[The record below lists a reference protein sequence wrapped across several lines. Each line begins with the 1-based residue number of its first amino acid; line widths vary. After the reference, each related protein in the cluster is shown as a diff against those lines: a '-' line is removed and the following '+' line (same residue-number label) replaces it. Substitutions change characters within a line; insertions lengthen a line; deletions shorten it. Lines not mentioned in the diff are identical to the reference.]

1 MNVGRGVGGVTGF
14 FSWVSITTVWCSHW
28 SWGDSFSEKTTHH
41 AERRGSDSSRGGVET
56 GENASWVLSVGGH
69 IRPHVTVEQI
79 CHLCWCGFCDYLLNN
94 IRGHIRFFQMND
106 KGVFL
111 VTRKR
116 TQVELLA
123 YDVALRREASV
134 SATKCRRAKIHEKCI
149 SANISFH

>member
-1 MNVGRGVGGVTGF
+1 
-14 FSWVSITTVWCSHW
+14 
-28 SWGDSFSEKTTHH
+28 
-41 AERRGSDSSRGGVET
+41 
-56 GENASWVLSVGGH
+56 
-69 IRPHVTVEQI
+69 
-79 CHLCWCGFCDYLLNN
+79 
-94 IRGHIRFFQMND
+94 MND

-149 SANISFH
+149 SANVSFH